1 MMRQVVFLILQV
13 PDVLQKLIQGQLSQ
27 GVLQGLILG
36 GGLLRL
42 GRGCFLR
49 GGGRL

>member
-1 MMRQVVFLILQV
+1 MMRQVLLILQV
-13 PDVLQKLIQGQLSQ
+13 TDVLQKIIQGQLSQ

-36 GGLLRL
+36 GGLLRP

-49 GGGRL
+49 GKDRL